1 MVAPWLSW
9 STVFCTAAGR
19 SERFSRFSFSCD
31 GVCCVAACDATAHV
45 SNRAGIVHF
54 VNRMKSSWRV
64 YGANSTW
71 PYLTAGLQA
80 IVSGINTTLHTR
92 VELGGLYPPCPPL
105 RSRMNKPSIQVFA
118 LLVGVTLAWPGAS
131 SAQAFKV
138 AKYSIGGDGG
148 TDYLTA
154 EPGTGRVFV
163 SRSTH
168 VMVIDGATGK
178 VIGDIPDTPRN
189 HGIALAPKSGHG
201 FITSAGDSTVTMFD
215 LGSLAVIKK
224 IPVPTGG
231 LDGIMYDDFSDRI
244 ILTNH
249 SRPAGTLVAI
259 DPKSGAIVATVQLED
274 TGPEGA
280 ASDGKGKIFVNNEG
294 TSTMQVIDEATMKA
308 VASWPLAPCDGPT
321 GIAYDRATDRIL
333 SGCGK
338 SSVVVD
344 ARTGKVVAT
353 IANGDG
359 VDALG
364 WDPAQKLIYI
374 PAGRDSNVTVVRQDG
389 PDKYTVVATVPT
401 MRGAKTISVDAQK
414 HVAYL
419 FQPEYGPPPAGTPPP
434 QPGQGPVRGPVIGA
448 YFFAITH

>member
-9 STVFCTAAGR
+9 STAFCTAAGR
-19 SERFSRFSFSCD
+19 SERFSLFSFSCG
-31 GVCCVAACDATAHV
+31 GVCCVAACDAIAHV
-45 SNRAGIVHF
+45 NNRAAIVHF
-54 VNRMKSSWRV
+54 VNRTITSWRES
-64 YGANSTW
+64 GANSTG

-92 VELGGLYPPCPPL
+92 VELGGLYHPCPPL
-105 RSRMNKPSIQVFA
+105 RSRMNRLPIQVFA
-118 LLVGVTLAWPGAS
+118 LLAGVALAWPGAS
-131 SAQAFKV
+131 SAQAFRV

-163 SRSTH
+163 SRSAH
-168 VMVIDGATGK
+168 VRVIDGATGK
-178 VIGDIPDTPRN
+178 VIGDIPDTPRT
-189 HGIALAPKSGHG
+189 HGIALATQSGHG
-201 FITSAGDSTVTMFD
+201 FITNGGGSTVTLVD
-215 LGSLAVIKK
+215 LTSLAVIKR
-224 IPVPTGG
+224 IPIPTGG

-249 SRPAGTLVAI
+249 SRPIGTVVAL
-259 DPKSGAIVATVQLED
+259 DAKTGSIVGTVQLED
-274 TGPEGA
+274 NGPEGA

-294 TSTMQVIDEATMKA
+294 TSTIQVIDERTMTA
-308 VASWPLAPCDGPT
+308 VASWPLAPCEGPT
-321 GIAYDRATDRIL
+321 GIAYDRATDRIF

-338 SSVVVD
+338 TSVVVD
-344 ARTGKVVAT
+344 AKTGKIVAT

-364 WDPAQKLIYI
+364 WDPTQKLIYI
-374 PAGRDSNVTVVRQDG
+374 PAGRDSNVTVVRQDS

-401 MRGAKTISVDAQK
+401 MRGAKTVSVDTQK

-419 FQPEYGPPPAGTPPP
+419 FQPEYGPLPPGTPPP
-434 QPGQGPVRGPVIGA
+434 QPGQRPPRGPVIGA
-448 YFFAITH
+448 WFFAVSH